1 MEQEEKKDGDYALNT
16 FTDIWKYDPTR
27 LLDLGNDLQVL
38 ISQNKPENN
47 EEARASSNFEKLTE
61 DKRRP
66 ISHTLT
72 DATRLLPDL
81 IALATGPLFA
91 IAKKSGAKEAAKAT
105 GSKVAKKIVGENT
118 SDIAQAFNN
127 SKLLSRDAKD
137 TAAKRWVRNLYE
149 NKEAMNRVAGRN
161 LSEDEIKAVRNE
173 LPNAVTEK
181 IKEYNAGVDKYKP
194 IGRDGK
200 KVLDEINFMNEFLHN
215 TKRGYGDLRFFTRD
229 ELNTLAKNLAELPA
243 YNKNNSFSHINVDRI
258 LKGIPKEKHNIVKD
272 VLSDVIEG
280 TKGLGA
286 PIPTAITTLKAADA
300 GINKAGKINF
310 QTNKEL
316 EMKPDYYTRGSMPTP
331 VSDFIASMFNVDFN
345 DPARFNKR
353 DIDAF
358 FDFLEDAGYIE
369 PGIKD
374 KWTPRQKV
382 SVMREILSDETINER
397 VKEKWANSEH
407 KKNLNKYYMGE

>member
-16 FTDIWKYDPTR
+16 LKDIWKYDPTR

-38 ISQNKPENN
+38 ISKNKPEVN

-61 DKRRP
+61 DRRRP
-66 ISHTLT
+66 VSHTLV
-72 DATRLLPDL
+72 DAARVLPDI
-81 IALATGPLFA
+81 IALAGPALLKAGVKA
-91 IAKKSGAKEAAKAT
+91 IGKKAAKET
-105 GSKVAKKIVGENT
+105 GEEVAKRLVSENT

-127 SKLLSRDAKD
+127 SKFLKRDDKD
-137 TAAKRWVRNLYE
+137 VAAKKWVRNLYE

-173 LPNAVTEK
+173 LPNAVTKK
-181 IKEYNAGVDKYKP
+181 IQFYNEDV
-194 IGRDGK
+194 
-200 KVLDEINFMNEFLHN
+200 
-215 TKRGYGDLRFFTRD
+215 D
-229 ELNTLAKNLAELPA
+229 ELGYMAKYINSVKKSKDLEDIRRLLGELDLTEYEWKKLAKNIAELPE
-243 YNKNNSFSHINVDRI
+243 YDRRISVSHLNADRI
-258 LKGIPKEKHNIVKD
+258 LKGIPKEKHNIIKD
-272 VLSDVIEG
+272 ALFEG
-280 TKGLGA
+280 VKGLGEPLTVA
-286 PIPTAITTLKAADA
+286 DATLKAADA
-300 GINKAGKINF
+300 GLNKVGKTNF

-316 EMKPDYYTRGSMPTP
+316 EMKPYYYTRGSMPTP
-331 VSDFIASMFNVDFN
+331 VSDFIAGMFNVDFN

-382 SVMREILSDETINER
+382 SVMREILSDENINDL
-397 VKEKWANSEH
+397 VKNGWAESEQ
-407 KKNLNKYYMGE
+407 KENLSKYYNNKGE

>member
-16 FTDIWKYDPTR
+16 FKDIRKYDPAR
-27 LLDLGNDLQVL
+27 LLDLGNFFQVL
-38 ISQNKPENN
+38 ISQNKPEIN
-47 EEARASSNFEKLTE
+47 EEARAISNFEKLTE
-61 DKRRP
+61 DRRRP
-66 ISHTLT
+66 VSHTLV
-72 DATRLLPDL
+72 DATRLLPDI
-81 IALATGPLFA
+81 IALATGPGIA
-91 IAKKSGAKEAAKAT
+91 AAKKAIGKKAAKNV
-105 GSKVAKKIVGENT
+105 GSKVAEKIVNENT

-137 TAAKRWVRNLYE
+137 TAAKKWVRNLYE

-181 IKEYNAGVDKYKP
+181 IKKYNEVVDKYKSVEKGVEDA
-194 IGRDGK
+194 IHYGIDSTSKRYYSIQELTRK
-200 KVLDEINFMNEFLHN
+200 LTKDEM
-215 TKRGYGDLRFFTRD
+215 K
-229 ELNTLAKNLAELPA
+229 TLLKNIAELPEYDKSA
-243 YNKNNSFSHINVDRI
+243 SFSRINVDRI
-258 LKGIPKEKHNIVKD
+258 LKGIPKEKHDVVKD

-280 TKGLGA
+280 TKSLGA

-300 GINKAGKINF
+300 GINKIGKVNF

-316 EMKPDYYTRGSMPTP
+316 EMKPDYWTLGSEPTP
-331 VSDFIASMFNVDFN
+331 VSDFIASVFNVDFD
-345 DPARFNKR
+345 DPTRFNKK

-358 FDFLEDAGYIE
+358 FEFLEDIGTIE

-382 SVMREILSDETINER
+382 SVLRELMSDKEYGSYIKER
-397 VKEKWANSEH
+397 WANSKH
-407 KKNLNKYYMGE
+407 KKNWLKSYSGE

>member
-16 FTDIWKYDPTR
+16 LKDIWKYDPTR

-72 DATRLLPDL
+72 DATRLLPDI
-81 IALATGPLFA
+81 IALAGPALLKA
-91 IAKKSGAKEAAKAT
+91 GVKAAGKKAAKET
-105 GSKVAKKIVGENT
+105 GAKVAKKIVNENT
-118 SDIAQAFNN
+118 TDIAQAFNN
-127 SKLLSRDAKD
+127 SKFLKRDDKD
-137 TAAKRWVRNLYE
+137 IVAKRWVRNLYE

-173 LPNAVTEK
+173 LPNAIT
-181 IKEYNAGVDKYKP
+181 
-194 IGRDGK
+194 K
-200 KVLDEINFMNEFLHN
+200 KINFYN
-215 TKRGYGDLRFFTRD
+215 KDVD
-229 ELNTLAKNLAELPA
+229 ELGTTAKYVNLYKKSTPDIRRRLYEDGYAELTDYEQRKLAKNIAELPE
-243 YNKNNSFSHINVDRI
+243 YDRRISLSHINPDRI
-258 LKGIPKEKHNIVKD
+258 LKEIPKEKQNIVKD
-272 VLSDVIEG
+272 ILFEG
-280 TKGLGA
+280 AKGLGEPLTVA
-286 PIPTAITTLKAADA
+286 DATLKAADA
-300 GINKAGKINF
+300 ALNKAGKINF

-316 EMKPDYYTRGSMPTP
+316 EMKPDYWTRGSEPTP
-331 VSDFIASMFNVDFN
+331 VSDFIASVFNVDFD
-345 DPARFNKR
+345 DPTRFNKK

-358 FDFLEDAGYIE
+358 FEFLEDIGTIE

-382 SVMREILSDETINER
+382 SVLRELMSDKEYGSYIKER
-397 VKEKWANSEH
+397 WANSKH
-407 KKNLNKYYMGE
+407 KKNWLKSYSGE